1 MRQTTAPQG
10 PPGGSEAAR
19 TACAV
24 RTAARRACG
33 RAARGGRSGHALRM
47 HVPPTDLHAGRPCR
61 AACNGVAAE
70 RPRLPG
76 GARGLRPQAAGGAG
90 PIKAL
95 RQVKRALCPDARQ
108 QGVSCGI

>member
-33 RAARGGRSGHALRM
+33 RAARGGRSGHALRV
-47 HVPPTDLHAGRPCR
+47 HVPPTDFARRPTLSGCVQRGRGR
-61 AACNGVAAE
+61 KAA
-70 RPRLPG
+70 PPG
-76 GARGLRPQAAGGAG
+76 RGAG
-90 PIKAL
+90 PAATGRRGRGANKGTKAGKESA
-95 RQVKRALCPDARQ
+95 VP
-108 QGVSCGI
+108 